1 VVVGWCD
8 AGKGEDAARRL
19 GDPNVLPRQLDV
31 SDDESVGAAASW
43 AAERFGRCDALVNN
57 AAILYDTWAR
67 AESADLV
74 EVRVGVA
81 DDELKRLR
89 SVAAGRSTVLGIGG
103 KLLAELEERQLAAER
118 GVLPRGARR
127 TADRAGL
134 TRRVCNPFAF
144 RCLRRHHPDR
154 PLTAK
159 AGLRGFSEW
168 AV

>member
-1 VVVGWCD
+1 
-8 AGKGEDAARRL
+8 
-19 GDPNVLPRQLDV
+19 V

-103 KLLAELEERQLAAER
+103 KLLAELEERPTR
-118 GVLPRGARR
+118 GRARSAPPGSQAHR
-127 TADRAGL
+127 
-134 TRRVCNPFAF
+134 
-144 RCLRRHHPDR
+144 
-154 PLTAK
+154 
-159 AGLRGFSEW
+159 
-168 AV
+168 